1 MPTLYNPVSDNFIT
15 FKPSE
20 TPPLQLNFDVV
31 KDPINIG
38 DWASSAIYSDD
49 GELQDIAVKDEEI
62 PEPSYGQSNMF
73 SGTQE
78 DTMVVPTINTELQ
91 NNLSNQNS
99 ELEIQQ
105 KPKMNNNQKNTSS
118 TLMNKLLDAAKKE
131 NLNLE
136 PHMAAGILGN
146 LMAESRFNSNT
157 SVNDLGL
164 TSGGLAQ
171 WRGSRLTE
179 LKNFAKSKGKPWTD
193 IDVQVQFLIHE
204 LKNSHKGV
212 YNKLLTSKNAEEA
225 SEAFAQFEGY
235 AGWDNK
241 LSSAR
246 TLQKSKKWSDE
257 QTEKWI
263 KQQHSSRA
271 QNASEIYKTWSNRV

>member
-1 MPTLYNPVSDNFIT
+1 MPTLYNPVSDNFIA

-38 DWASSAIYSDD
+38 DWASSAVYSDD
-49 GELQDIAVKDEEI
+49 GELQDIVVKDEEI

-78 DTMVVPTINTELQ
+78 DTMIVPTIQ
-91 NNLSNQNS
+91 NNPSNQNS
-99 ELEIQQ
+99 ELETQQ
-105 KPKMNNNQKNTSS
+105 KPKMNNNQKNIAS
-118 TLMNKLLDAAKKE
+118 TLMNKLLDVAKEEK
-131 NLNLE
+131 LNLE

-193 IDVQVQFLIHE
+193 IDVQIQFLIYE
-204 LKNSHKGV
+204 LKNSYKGV
-212 YNKLLTSKNAEEA
+212 YNKLLTNKSAEGA

-246 TLQKSKKWSDE
+246 TLQKSKKWTDE
-257 QTEKWI
+257 QTKKWI
-263 KQQHSSRA
+263 ELQHSSRA
-271 QNASEIYKTWSNRV
+271 QNASEIYKQWLSRV

>member
-38 DWASSAIYSDD
+38 DWASSAVYSDD
-49 GELQDIAVKDEEI
+49 GELQDIVVKDEEI

-73 SGTQE
+73 PGTQE

-91 NNLSNQNS
+91 NNPSNQNL
-99 ELEIQQ
+99 ELETQQ
-105 KPKMNNNQKNTSS
+105 KPKMNNNQKNISS

-136 PHMAAGILGN
+136 PYMAAGILGN

-164 TSGGLAQ
+164 ISGGLAQ

-246 TLQKSKKWSDE
+246 TLQKSKKWTDE

-263 KQQHSSRA
+263 AKQHSSRA
-271 QNASEIYKTWSNRV
+271 QNASEIYRQWSSRV